1 MNSLARRAIFV
12 VSALAILVVMLAA
25 GFWLRGELGWRPLPT
40 EAPLTSIALDPAF
53 GDAAQEAIDALD
65 AMRAEEGVPGVTA
78 AVAIDGALVWVGAAG
93 WSELENL
100 TPMTPD
106 NVMRIGSTSKAM
118 TATMLARLEDQSV
131 LSMSDTV
138 GDHIAE
144 PFNPKW
150 ARMQLRQL
158 MSHTA
163 GLPGY
168 EQNTDWL
175 GAIETIRMQG
185 SYESVEA
192 GLRLVD
198 DSRLLFAPG
207 EDFHYSS
214 FDVNLAALTAE
225 YASGRDFATLIENEV
240 CIPLGLDTPELA
252 DRGARPENEAFYYLI
267 RAGGRFKRWPHTDVS
282 QRWPGGGLM
291 ARSRDLVLVASAWL
305 DPEFIDPETRELF
318 WTPVRLES
326 GEINEQNYALG
337 WRVDRVTSRFGEA
350 REAVLM
356 VHHGG
361 ISRGAMSWLAIYP
374 ELGIAIAVNINT
386 NTAKF
391 EDFARVEADI
401 LRIFA
406 GVLQRLPPPSTR
418 GAP

>member
-1 MNSLARRAIFV
+1 VNILARRAV
-12 VSALAILVVMLAA
+12 VSVGALAIFAVVLAA
-25 GFWLRGELGWRPLPT
+25 GFWVRGELGWRPLPT
-40 EAPLTSIALDPAF
+40 EAPLTSIAFDPAF
-53 GDAAQEAIDALD
+53 GDAAQEAIAALE
-65 AMRAEEGVPGVTA
+65 AMRAEEGIPGVTA
-78 AVAIDGALVWVGAAG
+78 AVAIDGALVWTGAAG

-100 TPMTPD
+100 TAMTPD
-106 NVMRIGSTSKAM
+106 NVMRIGSTSKAI

-131 LSMSDTV
+131 LSMSDMV

-144 PFNPKW
+144 PLNPKW

-168 EQNTDWL
+168 EKNTDWL
-175 GAIETIRMQG
+175 GAIDTIRMQG

-198 DSRLLFAPG
+198 GSRLLFAPG

-225 YASGRDFATLIENEV
+225 YATGRDFAALIESEV
-240 CIPLGLDTPELA
+240 RAPLGLDTPRLA
-252 DRGARPENEAFYYLI
+252 DRGAHPENEAQYYLV

-291 ARSRDLVLVASAWL
+291 ARSRDLVLLASAWL
-305 DPEFIDPETRELF
+305 DPEFINPVTRELF

-326 GEINEQNYALG
+326 GEVNEQNYALG

-361 ISRGAMSWLAIYP
+361 ISRGAMSWLVLYP
-374 ELGIAIAVNINT
+374 ELGISIAVNINT
-386 NTAKF
+386 NTAEF
-391 EDFARVEADI
+391 ADFARVEADI

-406 GVLQRLPPPSTR
+406 GVLLRLPPPSGR
-418 GAP
+418 DAP